1 MSNKRTIEVFSAGC
15 SACEETIEI
24 INRVACPSCEVLVL
38 DMKDPAVASRAKSL
52 GIRSVPSVVIDG
64 KLTDCCAG
72 RGPDETPLRAA
83 GLGQPI

>member
-15 SACEETIEI
+15 LACEQTIALVNQVI
-24 INRVACPSCEVLVL
+24 CPSCEILVL

-52 GIRSVPSVVIDG
+52 GIRSVPAVVIDG
-64 KLTDCCAG
+64 TLADCCAG
-72 RGPDETPLRAA
+72 RGPDEATLRAR